1 MNNKNITNM
10 DLEELRKQIDEIDTQ
25 MCDLFAKRMQVVSEV
40 GRYKKANNLP
50 VYHPSRARTV
60 LHNVSRRLGPEFE
73 GYGRTLYRT
82 IFDLSESYETRMLA
96 QGSEFYDRIKE
107 ITSVP
112 PQPFPKRASVACAG
126 CEGSYAHL
134 ASERLFDLPDI
145 MYMNGFEGVFK
156 AVSSGLCEYGVLPIE
171 NSLAGSVNAIYDLL
185 SEYNVSIVRGVR
197 LKVDHA
203 LLGVPGA
210 KLSEIREI
218 YSHQQAISQCS
229 EFLSTLKNVRVIAME
244 NTAEAAR
251 MVAQAGDRTK
261 ASLSSR
267 LCAELYQMQVLK
279 SSAQNRDNNYTRFIC
294 IAKEPKIYSGAD
306 RTSVMINIPNRPG
319 TLFRILS
326 RFNATGVNLVKLE
339 SRLIPEREFEYRF
352 YFDIEASVYST
363 EFLSLMCELHD
374 CGEQFKYFG
383 TYAEII

>member
-1 MNNKNITNM
+1 M

-40 GRYKKANNLP
+40 GRYKKENNLP

-96 QGSEFYDRIKE
+96 QGSEFYDKVKE

-210 KLSEIREI
+210 KLTEIREI

>member
-40 GRYKKANNLP
+40 GRYKKENNLP

-96 QGSEFYDRIKE
+96 QGSEFYDKVKE

-383 TYAEII
+383 TYSEII

>member
-1 MNNKNITNM
+1 M

-40 GRYKKANNLP
+40 GRYKKENNLP

-96 QGSEFYDRIKE
+96 QGSEFYDKIKD

-156 AVSSGLCEYGVLPIE
+156 AVASGLCEYGVLPIE

-203 LLGVPGA
+203 LLSLPGT
-210 KLSEIREI
+210 KLSDIREI

-229 EFLSTLKNVRVIAME
+229 KFLSTLKDVRVIAME

-251 MVAQAGDRTK
+251 MVAQSGDRTK
-261 ASLSSR
+261 ASLSSL
-267 LCAELYQMQVLK
+267 LCAELYQLQVLK
-279 SSAQNRDNNYTRFIC
+279 SSTQNRDNNYTRFIC

-339 SRLIPEREFEYRF
+339 SRQIPEREFEYRF

>member
-40 GRYKKANNLP
+40 GRYKKENNLP
-50 VYHPSRARTV
+50 VYHPSRARAV